1 MTIMGCLMFRSVQ
14 DLSLMFHMKNSA
26 AKHSSSL
33 VPVQG
38 WVQYLWMQPPAFL
51 LEGRGDGDSHQ
62 APWPMV
68 LTSAEACSE
77 ARLCAAWLMIHAAL
91 AWWKH
96 LFDTISLFS
105 IREGEGML
113 FGGVG
118 SNERLIWESFL
129 VKALQNK
136 DRKGM
141 DVWGFISP
149 FLFPPLCPKCLRL

>member
-1 MTIMGCLMFRSVQ
+1 LIQSLYFP
-14 DLSLMFHMKNSA
+14 LSAF
-26 AKHSSSL
+26 
-33 VPVQG
+33 
-38 WVQYLWMQPPAFL
+38 PAT
-51 LEGRGDGDSHQ
+51 
-62 APWPMV
+62 P
-68 LTSAEACSE
+68 
-77 ARLCAAWLMIHAAL
+77 
-91 AWWKH
+91 
-96 LFDTISLFS
+96 

>member
-1 MTIMGCLMFRSVQ
+1 
-14 DLSLMFHMKNSA
+14 
-26 AKHSSSL
+26 
-33 VPVQG
+33 
-38 WVQYLWMQPPAFL
+38 
-51 LEGRGDGDSHQ
+51 
-62 APWPMV
+62 
-68 LTSAEACSE
+68 
-77 ARLCAAWLMIHAAL
+77 
-91 AWWKH
+91 
-96 LFDTISLFS
+96 
-105 IREGEGML
+105 ML